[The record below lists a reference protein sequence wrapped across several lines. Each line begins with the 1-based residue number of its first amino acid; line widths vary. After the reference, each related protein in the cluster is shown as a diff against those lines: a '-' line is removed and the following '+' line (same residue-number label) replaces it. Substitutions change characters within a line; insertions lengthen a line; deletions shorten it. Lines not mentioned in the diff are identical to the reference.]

1 MGCIFCLYY
10 SAVIPFSINCEPRI
24 TFILYVFLEMG
35 AYEFIFEGL
44 NSNTD

>member
-10 SAVIPFSINCEPRI
+10 STVIPFSINCELII

-35 AYEFIFEGL
+35 EQEVIFGGV